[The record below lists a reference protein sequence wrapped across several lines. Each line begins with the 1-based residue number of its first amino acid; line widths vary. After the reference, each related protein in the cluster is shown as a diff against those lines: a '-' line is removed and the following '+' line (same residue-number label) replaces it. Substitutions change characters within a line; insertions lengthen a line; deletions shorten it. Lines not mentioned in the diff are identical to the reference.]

1 MRLERNLIV
10 TLVFTLGLPG
20 IVAAQSNE
28 TPQNLQVLP
37 REMSREDVLEVM
49 RGFNA
54 ALGVRCGHCHI
65 DAVRSEPRDFAADD
79 KPAKNVSRAMMR
91 MVDAINRMVDTINNE
106 YMAEMQEHEAAHDGG
121 AEHDHGE
128 VPVQVRCVTCHRG
141 QEHPYLLSDLLS
153 AVHEE
158 EGIDAAIGRY
168 HELRDRYYGSH
179 TYDFSERS
187 LNKFAEQLL
196 AAESVDDALTI
207 LELNVGEHPDSAD
220 AHMLMG
226 QARLQR
232 GDRQAAAQHLD
243 QAVELDP
250 ENRRAVQLLN
260 RLRRGQGGR

>member
-91 MVDAINRMVDTINNE
+91 MVDTINNE

-141 QEHPYLLSDLLS
+141 QEYPYLLSDLLS

-158 EGIDAAIGRY
+158 EGIDAAIGR
-168 HELRDRYYGSH
+168 
-179 TYDFSERS
+179 
-187 LNKFAEQLL
+187 
-196 AAESVDDALTI
+196 
-207 LELNVGEHPDSAD
+207 
-220 AHMLMG
+220 
-226 QARLQR
+226 
-232 GDRQAAAQHLD
+232 
-243 QAVELDP
+243 
-250 ENRRAVQLLN
+250 
-260 RLRRGQGGR
+260 